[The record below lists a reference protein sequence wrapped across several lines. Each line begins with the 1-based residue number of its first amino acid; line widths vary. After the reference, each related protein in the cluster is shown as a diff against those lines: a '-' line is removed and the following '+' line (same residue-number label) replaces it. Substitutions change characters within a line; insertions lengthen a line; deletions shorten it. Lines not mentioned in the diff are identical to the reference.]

1 MFCLEK
7 QLNVELINFDIT
19 KIFRLKSNNDR
30 QGKIIINFSL
40 KSTKDKLVSG
50 LKSCKSQVTS
60 KRSSTFI
67 LVSPTLKFLL
77 MTSFHWEIKDYFG
90 YRSCY

>member
-40 KSTKDKLVSG
+40 KSTKDKLVSE
-50 LKSCKSQVTS
+50 LKQL
-60 KRSSTFI
+60 R
-67 LVSPTLKFLL
+67 
-77 MTSFHWEIKDYFG
+77 
-90 YRSCY
+90 